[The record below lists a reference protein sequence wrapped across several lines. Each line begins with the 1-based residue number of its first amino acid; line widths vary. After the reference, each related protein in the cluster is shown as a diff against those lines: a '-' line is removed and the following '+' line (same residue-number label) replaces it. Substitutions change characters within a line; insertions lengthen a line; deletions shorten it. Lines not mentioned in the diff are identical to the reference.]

1 MPQTDLT
8 TLSDPSLTLRFCCC
22 AEWVKKRVRLT
33 HSGFSLP
40 VPGRTRETKELE
52 FIEMLVDSVPTLITA
67 AGDVD
72 VQPIQLSYD
81 PSDPYAVTL
90 TIFTESGDVEWV
102 FARDLLRDALS
113 STVGQ
118 GDIQLR
124 SDVGAVIIDLS
135 SPSGEA
141 QLECARRSVEQFIA
155 ASYDAVPDGSES
167 GFVDVDSWIQ
177 ELLDH

>member
-1 MPQTDLT
+1 MNKL
-8 TLSDPSLTLRFCCC
+8 
-22 AEWVKKRVRLT
+22 AALT
-33 HSGFSLP
+33 HTGFSLP

-72 VQPIQLSYD
+72 VQPIQLAYD

-113 STVGQ
+113 DSVGQ
-118 GDIQLR
+118 GDIRLR

-141 QLECARRSVEQFIA
+141 QLECARRSVEQFI
-155 ASYDAVPDGSES
+155 SSIYDAVPDGSES
-167 GFVDVDSWIQ
+167 GLADVDGWIQ
-177 ELLDH
+177 ELLAP